1 MSNRYS
7 IDAQGYEESS
17 EGEEDL
23 VYSEG
28 QGVSDHDRDLLRA
41 DKEVLKALSQK
52 GRSSP
57 KIKSFL
63 PKPKRKVKFGGE
75 YQQLGKT
82 SEEGTGSSK
91 GGGSGG
97 GRRFESMRYG
107 DEEDEFSD
115 NSDIEIDVPR
125 RRRRNKNAG
134 RRLHILLAV
143 LLLLAGFL
151 FVSHFMD
158 PKEDKKSSNNA
169 PKHRP
174 DQKKILNNG
183 THDFYPSTIIVS
195 LDGFHPHY
203 VNKDLTPNLHD
214 LYTNHASAPYMIPS
228 FPSSTFPNHWSLVT
242 GLYPSNHGIVGN
254 TFYDPILKKQ
264 FFNTKPGQ
272 SLQLEWWGGEPIW
285 QTAAGQHVKTAV
297 HMWPGSEAPWEKG
310 APIEVDKYNGTEKL
324 DRKANSVLKW
334 LDRGD
339 LDKRPELML
348 TYVPT
353 VDSVGHKYGIS
364 GPELKKALK
373 DVDEFVGYFQK
384 GLKERHLDDIV
395 NLVIVSDHGMAPT
408 SNDRI
413 VYLEDLVDLD
423 KIDHVDGW
431 PLVGLRPKDPSDVKP
446 MYDAIKEHRQSN
458 DSTAW
463 DVYLHDE
470 FPPEWH
476 FGGSG
481 GEYSH
486 RIADLWLVPHVG
498 WSITTRK
505 QMQKMKGV
513 YKPFGVHGYNNT
525 EVLMRALFTAT
536 GPYFK
541 EHRKYEPFENVN
553 VYHILCDTLGI
564 EPASHDGHES
574 ISKTLSPLPDD
585 WVDTVSYPD
594 VAFDTEIL
602 KIDSTYDALYSQ
614 HLKNA
619 TNQHGVSTHA
629 MKEPE
634 TNTNEP
640 QDGPLDLD
648 DDNDDKQEGWIDW
661 FKGHWDSVKS
671 WVSSKIHNNDN

>member
-203 VNKDLTPNLHD
+203 VNKDPN
-214 LYTNHASAPYMIPS
+214 P
-228 FPSSTFPNHWSLVT
+228 
-242 GLYPSNHGIVGN
+242 
-254 TFYDPILKKQ
+254 
-264 FFNTKPGQ
+264 
-272 SLQLEWWGGEPIW
+272 
-285 QTAAGQHVKTAV
+285 
-297 HMWPGSEAPWEKG
+297 
-310 APIEVDKYNGTEKL
+310 
-324 DRKANSVLKW
+324 
-334 LDRGD
+334 
-339 LDKRPELML
+339 
-348 TYVPT
+348 
-353 VDSVGHKYGIS
+353 
-364 GPELKKALK
+364 
-373 DVDEFVGYFQK
+373 
-384 GLKERHLDDIV
+384 
-395 NLVIVSDHGMAPT
+395 
-408 SNDRI
+408 
-413 VYLEDLVDLD
+413 
-423 KIDHVDGW
+423 
-431 PLVGLRPKDPSDVKP
+431 
-446 MYDAIKEHRQSN
+446 
-458 DSTAW
+458 
-463 DVYLHDE
+463 
-470 FPPEWH
+470 
-476 FGGSG
+476 
-481 GEYSH
+481 
-486 RIADLWLVPHVG
+486 
-498 WSITTRK
+498 
-505 QMQKMKGV
+505 
-513 YKPFGVHGYNNT
+513 
-525 EVLMRALFTAT
+525 
-536 GPYFK
+536 
-541 EHRKYEPFENVN
+541 
-553 VYHILCDTLGI
+553 
-564 EPASHDGHES
+564 
-574 ISKTLSPLPDD
+574 
-585 WVDTVSYPD
+585 
-594 VAFDTEIL
+594 
-602 KIDSTYDALYSQ
+602 
-614 HLKNA
+614 
-619 TNQHGVSTHA
+619 
-629 MKEPE
+629 
-634 TNTNEP
+634 
-640 QDGPLDLD
+640 
-648 DDNDDKQEGWIDW
+648 
-661 FKGHWDSVKS
+661 
-671 WVSSKIHNNDN
+671 